1 VPRRPCV
8 LLLSLLLS
16 LLLVVLGGVS
26 AGAATTDPTTTTT
39 TSPGTSPTTTT
50 TSSKPVTTT
59 PTTIPS
65 APSGEHAPL
74 SPDQTLV
81 TPREFAELTD
91 GQRALLRQLQTAKDA
106 LAARR
111 FALVALAKDATAA
124 RDRLD
129 AARNVEAKARARAD
143 ETANQIR
150 NVKLEIINL
159 AAAAYR
165 NHAPDRALGA
175 IGSFSA
181 TRASALSRAQT
192 YVQADATLL
201 RQRVDALNVLERRL
215 KSEQHNAESARA
227 DAEASATDLDAQLAA
242 QTQAFSDAT
251 DAAAKIQSALVRSFG
266 SGASVLAQIIDPHF
280 GADDITTAL
289 AGVQKDQGDPL
300 TLDGIF
306 AMPIAGAPI
315 ASHFGMR
322 IDPIGGGIGFHSG
335 VDFAADA
342 RTPIHAAAGG
352 VVVIVGDCGGY
363 GNCVVI
369 DHGSS
374 LATIY
379 AHQSVVIARV
389 GYVVTAGE
397 PIGLVGSTG
406 LSTGP
411 HLHFEVRLHGAPID
425 PLPTLAG

>member
-1 VPRRPCV
+1 MARRLCLPPFC
-8 LLLSLLLS
+8 LLLVI
-16 LLLVVLGGVS
+16 LVVLGGRTA
-26 AGAATTDPTTTTT
+26 AGAATTDPTTSTTA
-39 TSPGTSPTTTT
+39 PAPSPTTTT
-50 TSSKPVTTT
+50 TSARPVTTT
-59 PTTIPS
+59 PTTTPA
-65 APSGEHAPL
+65 APGDEHAPL
-74 SPDQTLV
+74 NPDQTLV
-81 TPREFAELTD
+81 TPKEFAELTD
-91 GQRALLRQLQTAKDA
+91 AQRALLRQLQAAKDA
-106 LAARR
+106 LATRR
-111 FALVALAKDATAA
+111 FALVALARDATSA

-150 NVKLEIINL
+150 AVKLEIIDL

-165 NHAPDRALGA
+165 NHSPDRALGA
-175 IGSFSA
+175 VGSFSA

-201 RQRVDALNVLERRL
+201 RERVDSLNVLERRL

-227 DAEASATDLDAQLAA
+227 DAEAHATDLDAQLAA
-242 QTQAFSDAT
+242 QTQAFNDAT
-251 DAAAKIQSALVRSFG
+251 DAAAKIQIALVRSFG
-266 SGASVLAQIIDPHF
+266 SGANLLAQIIDPHF

-289 AGVQKDQGDPL
+289 AAVQKDQGDPL
-300 TLDGIF
+300 ALDGIF
-306 AMPIAGAPI
+306 ALPIAGAPI

-322 IDPIGGGIGFHSG
+322 IDPIEGGIGFHSG

-342 RTPIHAAAGG
+342 RTPIHAAAPG
-352 VVVIVGDCGGY
+352 VVVIAGDCGGY

-389 GYVVTAGE
+389 GYVVSAGE

-425 PLPTLAG
+425 PVPTLAG